1 MDIIEDFFIGKEEC
15 FLKMVSFYE
24 NFMNMYIL
32 IQSSKLDLA

>member
-24 NFMNMYIL
+24 IYEHVHIDS
-32 IQSSKLDLA
+32 IK